1 MRGAKERFGW
11 SRLVV
16 NAVVMGFKR
25 IRLVLRNSVNVV
37 FENELSVAN
46 KYVVRYS
53 KTVMMENAGL

>member
-1 MRGAKERFGW
+1 
-11 SRLVV
+11 
-16 NAVVMGFKR
+16 MGFKR
-25 IRLVLRNSVNVV
+25 ICLVLRNSVNVV